1 MSDKY
6 ELLRESLHELQREAS
21 ARGGNNPRSQMILDL
36 LADHEA
42 LQAECDRLNSYYK
55 NGIDC
60 FANPCEMHSGER
72 TPPFSEFFERYGGR
86 CLICVVDNNKALKS
100 ECEKLEAELA
110 TARAGWQETIAKMA
124 SHERPAYDEQ
134 QQRIAKLEA
143 INLGLT
149 EALEALL
156 EVQDEGCR
164 YDHEGYCQSHN
175 LDHVD
180 DGCRVAKAK
189 AALAAYRK
197 LGGGS

>member
-1 MSDKY
+1 MTTNKPEVMAWYTPATKGTLPDVA
-6 ELLRESLHELQREAS
+6 L
-21 ARGGNNPRSQMILDL
+21 NDRSQRGEPLIRLSDY
-36 LADHEA
+36 EA

-72 TPPFSEFFERYGGR
+72 APPFSEFFERYGGR

-110 TARAGWQETIAKMA
+110 TARAGWQSSLANLA

-149 EALEALL
+149 SDYEALQAECERLRSIISDLQEAI
-156 EVQDEGCR
+156 EASKRCPTV
-164 YDHEGYCQSHN
+164 
-175 LDHVD
+175 
-180 DGCRVAKAK
+180 
-189 AALAAYRK
+189 
-197 LGGGS
+197 